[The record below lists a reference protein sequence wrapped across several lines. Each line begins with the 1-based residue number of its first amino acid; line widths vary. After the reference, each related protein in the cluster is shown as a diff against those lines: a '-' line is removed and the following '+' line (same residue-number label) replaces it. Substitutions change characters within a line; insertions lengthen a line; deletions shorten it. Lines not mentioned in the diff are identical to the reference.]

1 MALQDEVV
9 FEYFKILLSKS
20 KKSKT
25 ATSENPAEE
34 VEQPPAEKS
43 AVGNKNS
50 AVAKAIVEEVERA
63 LFAAIQEQ
71 TETNQEDGALAL
83 PSSGLSGEGTIIPS
97 EHISELIPVIA
108 GAFSICATDK
118 PKTTSKV
125 PKKGKSKPKKKSVK
139 CVSSDE
145 ETFEDSEE
153 ESWEREAG
161 NEENVETKKLNS
173 HHSTK
178 RQVLKANKEDY

>member
-50 AVAKAIVEEVERA
+50 TVAKAIVEEVERA

-97 EHISELIPVIA
+97 EHISELIPVTQEL
-108 GAFSICATDK
+108 SVSVQQTN
-118 PKTTSKV
+118 PKQLQRYQRR
-125 PKKGKSKPKKKSVK
+125 
-139 CVSSDE
+139 
-145 ETFEDSEE
+145 
-153 ESWEREAG
+153 ERASQRK
-161 NEENVETKKLNS
+161 NL
-173 HHSTK
+173 
-178 RQVLKANKEDY
+178 